1 MERALPPKGRGEEK
15 CKQISKK
22 QKKKKKRQRKLGD
35 LSRTPSPRPLKKP
48 ESNEKLPWFGSFWVF
63 CALPAFFLSRRLT
76 PPRLWGTPGAA
87 PSRVTW
93 QAGAGRRGCGSPRA
107 LPSAARRRRPRGS
120 GTAGRLAQCARVGAG
135 VDGSYRL
142 QREDGGVRVLRE
154 LSVSL
159 WLGLPLYNGIKFKFK
174 CGRDV

>member
-1 MERALPPKGRGEEK
+1 M
-15 CKQISKK
+15 QTNFKK
-22 QKKKKKRQRKLGD
+22 AKKKKKKAKKTWGLVSYP
-35 LSRTPSPRPLKKP
+35 LTPPPQKP
-48 ESNEKLPWFGSFWVF
+48 KSNEKLPWFGSFWVF
-63 CALPAFFLSRRLT
+63 CALSAFFLSRRLT

-107 LPSAARRRRPRGS
+107 LPSTARRRGPRGS
-120 GTAGRLAQCARVGAG
+120 GAAGRLAQCARVGAG